1 MFIQAGSGGIFV
13 APDSSAI
20 VDVNLSPFSVG
31 SSWSLHP
38 ALAALILFGWML
50 AIVPLVLVSP
60 PLALAFGVVSLAAF
74 AVTFVITAWRRLS
87 SSTTGR
93 KSEFISAGQLT
104 QRPATFDRTFGE
116 IIQTVD
122 SFRPV
127 RDGTGR
133 DGTPAS
139 EHRAGAS
146 KRTHAIIYVV
156 LGVLI
161 LVIGLPVVFALR
173 LGGALL
179 APAVVLVV
187 AGMYAMFTRARR
199 VLQPSADLA
208 RQGDPRPPILFLRSF
223 QDDKFKLKERVRVA
237 GLPTNQPIRMEE
249 ALAIRL
255 RDFGPFLAVGE
266 PGEGLPQLGAARA
279 YLSDQEWQN
288 AVLSWIKESRLI
300 AMLCG
305 PTRWIHWEMQNII
318 QFHRLDRVLLLL
330 PPGRKPGTAPAR
342 RRQERWDNIVRSLEE
357 TPYATVLRQ
366 LQIDDILLVQFRPHG
381 SVRVFRSSSDLVQD
395 YELALTLAVYSAFTE
410 AGPEVSPP
418 AVEAV
423 ALTSPQGDTAGWV
436 GIATSPRSKFVAAKI
451 ALFGLAGGIV
461 ASLLAAGPTLDRW
474 VQVTIRSLLLAAA
487 VTAGAWLFYNKGGRF
502 LGWLFGCIA
511 VGYFVAANAAFLVA
525 SNLIPRGA
533 MRVGIFST
541 PFVITWLL
549 IPLCI
554 FAALS
559 LRFRGFRHAR
569 AWAAALA
576 AGVAIGLLAP
586 LGFSGAEGL
595 AGSAIRF
602 TVVPWAVLAACIGF
616 GLSVRDPPW

>member
-1 MFIQAGSGGIFV
+1 M
-13 APDSSAI
+13 
-20 VDVNLSPFSVG
+20 
-31 SSWSLHP
+31 
-38 ALAALILFGWML
+38 
-50 AIVPLVLVSP
+50 
-60 PLALAFGVVSLAAF
+60 
-74 AVTFVITAWRRLS
+74 
-87 SSTTGR
+87 
-93 KSEFISAGQLT
+93 
-104 QRPATFDRTFGE
+104 
-116 IIQTVD
+116 
-122 SFRPV
+122 
-127 RDGTGR
+127 
-133 DGTPAS
+133 
-139 EHRAGAS
+139 
-146 KRTHAIIYVV
+146 
-156 LGVLI
+156 
-161 LVIGLPVVFALR
+161 IGLPVIFALR

-179 APAVVLVV
+179 GPAVILVI

-237 GLPTNQPIRMEE
+237 GVPTNQSIRMEE
-249 ALAIRL
+249 ALAMRL

-288 AVLSWIKESRLI
+288 AVVNWIKESRLI

-330 PPGRKPGTAPAR
+330 PPGRKPGSAAAR
-342 RRQERWDNIVRSLEE
+342 RRRERWDNIVRSLEQ
-357 TPYATVLRQ
+357 TPYASTLRQ
-366 LQIDDILLVQFRPHG
+366 LQIDDILLVQFRPDG

-410 AGPEVSPP
+410 AGPEVSPT
-418 AVEAV
+418 AV
-423 ALTSPQGDTAGWV
+423 AAAPIMPQGDTAGSV
-436 GIATSPRSKFVAAKI
+436 GTVALPRNKFVAAKI
-451 ALFGLAGGIV
+451 ALLGLVGGIV
-461 ASLLAAGPTLDRW
+461 ASLLTAGPTLDRW
-474 VQVTIRSLLLAAA
+474 VQVSLRSLLFAVA

-511 VGYFVAANAAFLVA
+511 VGYFVAANAAFFVG
-525 SNLIPRGA
+525 SSLIPRGA
-533 MRVGIFST
+533 MRVGFFST

-559 LRFRGFRHAR
+559 LRFRSFRHAR
-569 AWAAALA
+569 VWAAALA
-576 AGVAIGLLAP
+576 AGVLIGLLAP
-586 LGFSGAEGL
+586 FGFSNADGL
-595 AGSAIRF
+595 ALSAIRF
-602 TVVPWAVLAACIGF
+602 NVVPWAVLAACIGF